1 MTELDSLAALS
12 FTADGHLRVAPC
24 VRVTVYLD
32 TIEEAAFVEY
42 CAAALA
48 LLRPKLVSY
57 QSGSMKKPAAMADKA
72 EGIVPSWFRRPRPGQ
87 PYFAQFTGTGE
98 EGTSPATLRVVMNYK
113 APAIFSPGEI
123 EVRRERARVLYE
135 ERGFKLTSPVSEITL
150 TVPLDMDLASP
161 PRLCRWM
168 LQRPLIAEAAF
179 ASGHAGLGLNHD
191 SLVANMALSDQ
202 IEGRLAYAV
211 VRHPGL
217 DWQKNDILDRIM
229 RYEPSSRELVPQIKR
244 VNWLTL
250 TSSRTLALLGRYEEV
265 TERMAS
271 AVGVTTYPLRNGLLI
286 QAGPEPSLG
295 DSTTGELPA
304 AYCHVGHLLRS
315 VRLPSITGPGGS
327 FSDDQAQRWLTAF
340 DEERPA

>member
-1 MTELDSLAALS
+1 MTKLDPLAALS

-32 TIEEAAFVEY
+32 TIEEAAFIEY

-48 LLRPKLVSY
+48 LLRPKLASY

-72 EGIVPSWFRRPRPGQ
+72 EGIVPSWFRRPRQGQ
-87 PYFAQFTGTGE
+87 PYFAKFTGAGE
-98 EGTSPATLRVVMNYK
+98 EGTSPATLRVLMNYT
-113 APAIFSPGEI
+113 APAKFSPEEI
-123 EVRRERARVLYE
+123 EVRRERRRVLYE

-150 TVPLDMDLASP
+150 TVPLDMDLANP
-161 PRLCRWM
+161 PQLCRWM

-179 ASGHAGLGLNHD
+179 ASGHAGLGLNRD

-202 IEGRLAYAV
+202 IEGRVAYAV

-217 DWQKNDILDRIM
+217 DWQKNDILDQIM
-229 RYEPSSRELVPQIKR
+229 RYERSSRELVPQIKR

-265 TERMAS
+265 TERIAS
-271 AVGVTTYPLRNGLLI
+271 AAGVTTYPLRNGLLI
-286 QAGPEPSLG
+286 QAGPEPSIG
-295 DSTTGELPA
+295 DSSTGELPA

-327 FSDDQAQRWLTAF
+327 FSSEQAQRWLTAF
-340 DEERPA
+340 DAERPG